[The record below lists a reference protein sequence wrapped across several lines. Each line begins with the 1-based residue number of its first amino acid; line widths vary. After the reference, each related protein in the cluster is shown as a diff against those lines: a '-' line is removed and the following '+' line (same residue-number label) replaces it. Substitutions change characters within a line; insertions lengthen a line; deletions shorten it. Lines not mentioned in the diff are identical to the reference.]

1 MQRRA
6 RVSVSRVW
14 RRGLL
19 LGLALA
25 GTVTLGSAGAAV
37 PIPSADPFFAVP
49 PNIAGLPNGT
59 ILASRPVEAYSL
71 GLPLPVNA
79 WQVKYKT
86 LNNEGQPSADVTTV
100 MVPTA
105 AWTGPGPRPLV
116 SYQVAEDGVGTKCA
130 ASYALSAGLA
140 AVDSVSEAQ
149 TYEVLLAVERG
160 WAVAAPD
167 YEGPDSQFLGAR
179 GEADGVL
186 DGIRAALAFKPAG
199 FSTRTP
205 VAMWGYSGGALAS
218 SLAAQAQKTYAP
230 SLNIVAIAL
239 GGEVANLY
247 ATFQDFN
254 TQYGSAAAG
263 AVIVGIIGIDRSYP
277 NANLEQYLNATG
289 RQAVASEQNA
299 CLTDGIIDHPFLN
312 SNSYLQS
319 PGDYELPSVISLL
332 EGISPLGQPGEPTA
346 PVYDYHAP
354 DDEFAPIG
362 PDDQLMA
369 RYCAAGVTVDHYVE
383 PLGEHLS
390 GEPLGDPGAFA
401 YLSGRFAGDPAPNT
415 CPPTSAQTQPTT
427 STRATRPRYSMTASP
442 RSAQAGRP
450 IRFTFTAERR
460 LNGHVQGIAG
470 ASVQFDGH
478 DTQTGRSGH
487 AVITATLPPTPR
499 RQTPRLIVSRRI
511 VATATITVK

>member
-1 MQRRA
+1 MKRKA
-6 RVSVSRVW
+6 RTTMNRVW
-14 RRGLL
+14 RHGLL

-25 GTVTLGSAGAAV
+25 ATAAQGSAEAAV
-37 PIPSADPFFAVP
+37 PIASADPFFAVP
-49 PNIAGLPNGT
+49 ANIAGLPNGT

-71 GLPLPVNA
+71 GVPLPANA

-86 LNNEGQPSADVTTV
+86 LNNEGQASADVTTV

-105 AWTGPGPRPLV
+105 PWTGPGPRPLV

-140 AVDSVSEAQ
+140 AIDSVSEAQ
-149 TYEVLLAVERG
+149 TYEVLLAIDRG

-186 DGIRAALAFKPAG
+186 DGIRAALAFKAAG

-230 SLNIVAIAL
+230 GLHLVAIAL

-247 ATFQDFN
+247 ATFQGFDDS
-254 TQYGSAAAG
+254 YDSAGGG

-277 NANLEQYLNATG
+277 KADLEQYLNATG
-289 RQAVASEQNA
+289 RQAVASEQTA

-312 SNSYLQS
+312 SDSYERS
-319 PGDYELPSVISLL
+319 PGDFQLPSVISLL
-332 EGISPLGQPGEPTA
+332 EGISPLGQPGEPKA

-354 DDEFAPIG
+354 DDEFAPNG

-383 PLGEHLS
+383 PVGEHLS
-390 GEPLGDPGAFA
+390 GETVGDPGALA
-401 YLSGRFAGDPAPNT
+401 YLSDRFAGDAAPST
-415 CPPTSAQTQPTT
+415 CPPNANHPQPTP
-427 STRATRPRYSMTASP
+427 SS
-442 RSAQAGRP
+442 Q
-450 IRFTFTAERR
+450 
-460 LNGHVQGIAG
+460 
-470 ASVQFDGH
+470 ASV
-478 DTQTGRSGH
+478 
-487 AVITATLPPTPR
+487 PTYALSLR
-499 RQTPRLIVSRRI
+499 
-511 VATATITVK
+511 